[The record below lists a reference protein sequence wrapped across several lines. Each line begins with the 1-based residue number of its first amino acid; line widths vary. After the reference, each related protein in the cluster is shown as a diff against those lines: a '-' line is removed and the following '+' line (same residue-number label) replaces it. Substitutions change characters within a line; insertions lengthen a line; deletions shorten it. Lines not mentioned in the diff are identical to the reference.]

1 MKRLW
6 NRQVLLLIL
15 ACCAFAWLLVPPTTD
30 AAQSKAPTVTTND
43 HHGWALLYDLLGDEK
58 NVSKLLIVKRD
69 RPELKAL
76 VKQISDTAAKAHKE
90 FEKFAKRDH
99 TLNLKDTGLPP
110 AELETRKSISKEK
123 AKSLLAEKDKSF
135 EIALLLTQNEALTY
149 GAHLAQTVASF
160 ETNPDRNRFLQQLSA
175 ELLDLRNKVAAM
187 LRENLK

>member
-6 NRQVLLLIL
+6 NRQISHLIL
-15 ACCAFAWLLVPPTTD
+15 AWCAFTWLLAPQATD
-30 AAQSKAPTVTTND
+30 AAQSKAPAVTTND

-58 NVSKLLIVKRD
+58 DVSKLLIVKRD

-76 VKQISDTAAKAHKE
+76 IKQISDKAGKAHKE
-90 FEKFAKRDH
+90 FEKFAKHDRA
-99 TLNLKDTGLPP
+99 LNLKDTGLPP

-123 AKSLLAEKDKSF
+123 AKSLLAEKDKDF
-135 EIALLLTQNEALTY
+135 EIGLLLTQNEALTY

-160 ETNPDRNRFLQQLSA
+160 EMNPEQNRFLRQLSTD
-175 ELLDLRNKVAAM
+175 LLDLRNKVVAM